1 MQNIQDTLLLVFSCQ
16 TTANF
21 EHNVLSS
28 VYHGEE
34 LLKYN
39 KHLPH
44 EH

>member
-1 MQNIQDTLLLVFSCQ
+1 MHDIQDTLLLVFSCQ

-21 EHNVLSS
+21 EHNVVSS
-28 VYHGEE
+28 VYHVEE

-39 KHLPH
+39 KPLPH